1 MEVQT
6 FLNEEQVEKLKKD
19 HGLSIEQIFEFHA
32 QFLALDTDK
41 SGSITIGELAFAQ
54 KVSTYLLN
62 SVNEVKT

>member
-54 KVSTYLLN
+54 KVSMYLLN
-62 SVNEVKT
+62 EVET

>member
-32 QFLALDTDK
+32 EFLALDTDK

-54 KVSTYLLN
+54 KVIQ
-62 SVNEVKT
+62 